1 MTASRRVE
9 KETIPSLQGRYEAV
23 RRRIEQSA
31 KRSGRR
37 SEDIILVAVTKHAS
51 FDQIRDLVELG
62 HIDLGE
68 SRMQN
73 LVQRAAQ
80 VEEYLSRLH
89 QLGAG
94 GAGKKSDVPKEVRWH
109 MIGTLQRNKVRKLLP
124 LVRLIHSIDSMRLAE
139 EIQIAAG
146 RRDEVVEVLLQ
157 VNTSSDKK
165 KNGIAPA
172 AARHVIEQIDTMV
185 NIKVRGL
192 MCMAPN
198 VEDPEEARPVFI
210 RSQELF
216 SDISTEGVVDEKF
229 NILSMGMSNDF
240 EVAIECGSNLV
251 RIGTEIF
258 GQPETTDTTLQ

>member
-23 RRRIEQSA
+23 RRRIDQSA

-68 SRMQN
+68 NRMQN

-89 QLGAG
+89 QL

-198 VEDPEEARPVFI
+198 VEDPEEVRPVFI

-216 SDISTEGVVDEKF
+216 SDISTEGAVDEKF

-258 GQPETTDTTLQ
+258 GLPETTDTNLQ

>member
-23 RRRIEQSA
+23 RERIEQSA
-31 KRSGRR
+31 KRTGRR
-37 SEDIILVAVTKHAS
+37 VEDIILVAVTKHAS

-68 SRMQN
+68 NRMQN

-94 GAGKKSDVPKEVRWH
+94 KKCDVPKAVRWH

-146 RRDEVVEVLLQ
+146 RRDEVIEVLIQ

-172 AARHVIEQIDTMV
+172 AVLHVIEQIDTMV

-192 MCMAPN
+192 MCMAPK
-198 VEDPEEARPVFI
+198 VDDPEEARSVFV
-210 RSQELF
+210 RCQELF
-216 SDISTEGVVDEKF
+216 DEISSVGAVDEKF
-229 NILSMGMSNDF
+229 NLLSMGMSNDF

-251 RIGTEIF
+251 RIGSEIF
-258 GQPETTDTTLQ
+258 GQPETIEADLQ